1 MCSSVCECVLTL
13 SWRSYSFALS
23 HVRERSVCLSNTPI
37 ERSSMCAYVLSLSWT
52 RSPGN
57 PGTNQRFLVK
67 GLGSFSKGGGVVIG
81 HLLVCQ
87 KGGISENS
95 SASTSRRRDC
105 VARHALGT
113 PSDDCDSV
121 RIGSQDRVPNCPGHS
136 IGCQKA
142 CSWCSFP
149 LPLAR

>member
-1 MCSSVCECVLTL
+1 MCSSVCEYVLTL

-57 PGTNQRFLVK
+57 PGTNQWSLVK
-67 GLGSFSKGGGVVIG
+67 GVGSFSRGVAVVIW
-81 HLLVCQ
+81 HSPVCQ
-87 KGGISENS
+87 NGGFSEKS
-95 SASTSRRRDC
+95 SASTSRRRDG

-121 RIGSQDRVPNCPGHS
+121 RIGSRDRVPNCPGHS
-136 IGCQKA
+136 IGCQKP
-142 CSWCSFP
+142 CSWRSFP